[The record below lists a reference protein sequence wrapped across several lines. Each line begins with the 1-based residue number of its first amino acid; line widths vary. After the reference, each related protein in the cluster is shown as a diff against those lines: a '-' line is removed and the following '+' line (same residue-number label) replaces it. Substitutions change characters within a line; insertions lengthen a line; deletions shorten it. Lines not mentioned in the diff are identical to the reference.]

1 MYYLMQKRV
10 DVKKS
15 DVRQN
20 LAECWNSIR
29 NKVEFAEHGEW
40 RGDDDHDDDGD
51 GSDDHLIGVL
61 PGDAGSG
68 HTICAVLIAGLSLL
82 LGKIFMST
90 VKAETLHRYSKN
102 IMIII

>member
-29 NKVEFAEHGEW
+29 NKVEFAEHGE
-40 RGDDDHDDDGD
+40 
-51 GSDDHLIGVL
+51 
-61 PGDAGSG
+61 
-68 HTICAVLIAGLSLL
+68 
-82 LGKIFMST
+82 
-90 VKAETLHRYSKN
+90 
-102 IMIII
+102 

>member
-40 RGDDDHDDDGD
+40 RDDGHDDHDDDSD
-51 GSDDHLIGVL
+51 GGDDHIIGVF

-82 LGKIFMST
+82 LGKIFIST
-90 VKAETLHRYSKN
+90 VNAENLTN
-102 IMIII
+102 TTEIQW

>member
-1 MYYLMQKRV
+1 MQKRV

-40 RGDDDHDDDGD
+40 RGDGDHDDHDDDSD
-51 GSDDHLIGVL
+51 GGDDHIIGVF

-90 VKAETLHRYSKN
+90 VNATKLNRNT
-102 IMIII
+102 MI